1 MIRRQA
7 RLRREYLYR
16 KGVEERQKAIQDK
29 KDRLKRALEENSL
42 IDGDL
47 RRDALALQKSGD
59 WDDAGPKAAEA
70 IGAFSGG
77 TALKPDTIT
86 SQDDEYRWAGVED
99 PKVMI
104 TTSRDPSARL
114 KKFAKEFRLTIP
126 NSQRLNRG
134 NYEFNQLIHACKA
147 NDVTDFI
154 VLHEHRGTPD
164 GLIIC
169 HLPHGPTAYFTMSDL
184 VMRHDI
190 PNIGNMSEAYP
201 HLIFHNFKSRLGERV
216 MSILKYLYPVPREDS
231 KRVLTF
237 ANHDDYISFR
247 HHTYKKAENGKDVEL
262 AEVGPRFQLRLY
274 EIKLGTLE
282 SSSAA
287 DSEWALRPYM
297 NTAKKRRFL
306 SEEDGFEEDL

>member
-1 MIRRQA
+1 M
-7 RLRREYLYR
+7 YR
-16 KGVEERQKAIQDK
+16 KGVEERQRAIQDK
-29 KDRLKRALEENSL
+29 KDRLKRALDENRL

-59 WDDAGPKAAEA
+59 WDDAGPALAAA
-70 IGAFSGG
+70 SGTATGG
-77 TALKPDTIT
+77 TALTTSEDV
-86 SQDDEYRWAGVED
+86 SQDDEYRWAGVEN

-114 KKFAKEFRLTIP
+114 KKFTKEFKLLIP

-134 NYEFNQLIHACKA
+134 NYEFNQLMSACRA

-154 VLHEHRGTPD
+154 VIHEHRGQPD

-169 HLPHGPTAYFTMSDL
+169 HLPHGPTAYFTISDL

-190 PNIGNMSEAYP
+190 PNLGTMSEAYP
-201 HLIFHNFKSRLGERV
+201 HLVFHNFKSRLGLRV
-216 MSILKYLYPVPREDS
+216 MNILKYLFPVPREDS

-237 ANHDDYISFR
+237 ANHDDFISFR
-247 HHTYKKAENGKDVEL
+247 HHNYKKAENGKDVEL
-262 AEVGPRFQLRLY
+262 SEAGPRFQLRLY

-282 SSSAA
+282 SANAA

-297 NTAKKRRFL
+297 NTNKKRRFL
-306 SEEDGFEEDL
+306 SEEDGFEEDVHKD